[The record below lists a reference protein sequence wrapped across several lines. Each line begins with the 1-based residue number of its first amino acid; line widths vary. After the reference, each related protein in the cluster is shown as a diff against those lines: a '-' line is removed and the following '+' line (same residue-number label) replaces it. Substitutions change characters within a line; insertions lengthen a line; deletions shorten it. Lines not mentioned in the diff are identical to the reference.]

1 MFAGEPIL
9 IKMHGPT
16 GIVNLQQHAPRVVQS
31 GSQAPQ
37 LSAALK
43 ATASEAAGSS
53 PSTIVNLSK
62 SARFAVS
69 READGSSVHTAAP
82 TDLQSPSLRDLLSQY
97 DFHNITPR
105 EMSNLAG
112 ELFRREEISL
122 DVAGSFTSVEMNT
135 VVEKD
140 ENEPLDLV
148 AHIKRMLD
156 VVGEVSRADPQ
167 ANLSFAM
174 SYYENSNQALSAI
187 MSFVNS
193 DREHILN

>member
-62 SARFAVS
+62 SARFAIS
-69 READGSSVHTAAP
+69 READSSSVHTAAP

-112 ELFRREEISL
+112 ELFRRQEIPL
-122 DVAGSFTSVEMNT
+122 QIAGSFTGTEADTIVPR
-135 VVEKD
+135 D
-140 ENEPLDLV
+140 ENEPLDFV
-148 AHIKRMLD
+148 AHMKTMLSG
-156 VVGEVSRADPQ
+156 VEEMARAEPQ
-167 ANLSFAM
+167 GDYAFAI
-174 SYYENSNQALSAI
+174 SYYENSNEALGAI